1 MAQFIKIISK
11 GREYLV
17 KLTSDEMEK
26 GKKAQI
32 GETSIFGDGKTYKK
46 VSENRWEPI
55 SEPGSHTHK
64 NSGGGHSMHD
74 EKKSESQGDITPSKL
89 HEKFRVYM
97 ENMPTE
103 RRALFRGGKM
113 NFEKKMFVSNDGK
126 LALHYKDG
134 KITIAK
140 HEGMEKAYNERPG
153 HKYYK
158 RIMKPTG
165 KGFYYFYN
173 KDEYEQFKDSKYK
186 PEKKSIWSGIMA
198 FFSLKDEKKAEEK
211 VRSLHESNK
220 EKLAGVSLKTFAQYL
235 NEYVTNKE
243 KWNKKFS
250 EKKAEK
256 GESKGGSGEKKSS
269 GEKKESGEKKSPT
282 WNVKLM
288 KTVAEIVGGVKGGE
302 KSNNFNDTKFEKEL
316 SRKGAGTGSSGAD
329 YKIIMTDD
337 DKYAVER
344 VFKGKRETI
353 LGIGSGRFESI
364 DEAKKWAIKDNE
376 GDINAGS
383 PNLSKEKSGDK
394 TEIMSG
400 EKKKTREEK
409 SKEVDEIISKW
420 KKVFGNKFNDF
431 ELLTLNNIMLAEEKG
446 KTQMIPAS
454 IKQVKENMPNLY
466 KLFNK
471 DHLRYAGALPATKEI
486 ESLINEYKS
495 KSGNNESPEKPSES
509 KTESPDN
516 FETMRQYQSEMVL
529 NIKKELKQANKEFE
543 KIDKKDWKHNREL
556 AIERAEIQDREY
568 KLTEKLKDMDGSRG
582 PDKIRNEYRKIVE
595 KKDTLSV
602 EDQREFPDL
611 AADEIKKQTGLN
623 FYHNEEINPGVRGIT
638 FYDNDLKEHYHVNNV
653 YGEGQFS
660 VEINGQTEYASRSMY
675 GGTREKVFTPGTFVN
690 FIKERKDEKVKQEK
704 AVEPIYKKELK
715 SKIYSDPNLKH
726 KDGTYKTKISFDP
739 IRPKLKK
746 LQNADEYEKQ
756 VFENLKV
763 SNILNAQN
771 PIKPAFMYSIDA
783 QNDGVW
789 TDSRALIHDKKVT
802 DEIYKIN
809 KQNLYLEA
817 INPKKMPGAEKA
829 TEEDRLKYIADKQYN
844 AGQFPNWKQIMPKE
858 IPSKKAE
865 FTGWY
870 DPDPKHPAQ
879 KVEYSDGD
887 TTVWANASFI
897 ATMKTLFPTA
907 TMHLTGKMSPIV
919 FKVGNEVKALVMPIQ
934 RGDSRGD
941 MVDIK
946 KESKE
951 QKEISDTVKRQ
962 NEMEQ
967 ARDFE
972 GKRQAILKATD
983 EHKKAEVDKLS
994 HDEAKKFI
1002 EAMNVAPGWDRLAIK
1017 YTIEKYPDL
1026 KPLYHQEKPENYKP
1040 VLETPKDNSKGNLAI
1055 NHDYIKTLKPVES
1068 GKLSQSLN
1076 RKYNNNGKI
1085 QSMREMIESG
1095 DYVRKEKS
1103 EQNKYEYS
1111 RTKYNRMDA
1120 KQQAEYEKKL
1130 KEKKISYRL
1139 YGKDDSF
1146 IEVPKTVFDA
1156 IKDKNQTEKMQK
1168 AAQLLLSE
1176 LQKAKKAGM
1185 GETRTHKDGSKWKKV
1200 GEGKWEPV
1208 PEGKGGEDGSKKKPD
1223 NGKKKPDDKKTDPK
1237 KKEGEGKRGIMRD
1250 ALKKVADILANALSM
1265 KETVDPA
1272 GQAIEK
1278 TGENEMDKNKK
1289 GLKTPN
1295 VKKPERKKIPTTEGS
1310 WKKQKTD
1317 KPKKVPTNDI

>member
-1 MAQFIKIISK
+1 MKNFIKVTSNGKTCLI
-11 GREYLV
+11 
-17 KLTSDEMEK
+17 KLSSGDMEK

-46 VSENRWEPI
+46 VSDHRWEPI
-55 SEPGSHTHK
+55 NETGSHTHK
-64 NSGGGHSMHD
+64 DHGGGHSIHD

-186 PEKKSIWSGIMA
+186 PEKKSIWSGIMS
-198 FFSLKDEKKAEEK
+198 FFNLKDENKAEEK

-235 NEYVTNKE
+235 NEYITNKE
-243 KWNKKFS
+243 KWDKKFS
-250 EKKAEK
+250 EKKSEK
-256 GESKGGSGEKKSS
+256 GESKGGGGEKKSS
-269 GEKKESGEKKSPT
+269 SDKKESGEKKSPT

-288 KTVAEIVGGVKGGE
+288 KTVAEIVGGVKGEGKRKTAE
-302 KSNNFNDTKFEKEL
+302 EGMKEAFDSIQELRDSLPSKQFEILQHVLNTYHDRGTNMAVTKKDVQNL
-316 SRKGAGTGSSGAD
+316 DRLKNTGLVHITTYMNGDGSIGL
-329 YKIIMTDD
+329 T
-337 DKYAVER
+337 E
-344 VFKGKRETI
+344 KGKKFAGQVGYAYSKNMAEF
-353 LGIGSGRFESI
+353 SG
-364 DEAKKWAIKDNE
+364 KKSD
-376 GDINAGS
+376 
-383 PNLSKEKSGDK
+383 DK
-394 TEIMSG
+394 TEITSPGTIKITPEQKESLFEQARKWGKLYESQMKSMSG
-400 EKKKTREEK
+400 TDVATAEKYRLERKAFADLGEGADLETILKKMEADWKDYAVKMNEK
-409 SKEVDEIISKW
+409 VDSAKKIQRGPKSGLSVIEHKSVSPGEIDGTIIFVRNMYKQITGKDKSPLKESTEK
-420 KKVFGNKFNDF
+420 
-431 ELLTLNNIMLAEEKG
+431 LAEAVG
-446 KTQMIPAS
+446 T
-454 IKQVKENMPNLY
+454 
-466 KLFNK
+466 
-471 DHLRYAGALPATKEI
+471 GA
-486 ESLINEYKS
+486 
-495 KSGNNESPEKPSES
+495 
-509 KTESPDN
+509 DN
-516 FETMRQYQSEMVL
+516 FETMQDYQSKMVL
-529 NIKKELKQANKEFE
+529 SIKKELKQANKEFE

-582 PDKIRNEYRKIVE
+582 RDKIRNEYRKIVE

-623 FYHNEEINPGVRGIT
+623 FYHDEEINPGVRGIT
-638 FYDNDLKEHYHVNNV
+638 FYDNDLKEHYYVNNV

-690 FIKERKDEKVKQEK
+690 FLKERKNEKTKQEK
-704 AVEPIYKKELK
+704 AIEPIYKKELK

-726 KDGTYKTKISFDP
+726 KDGTYKTKIGFDA
-739 IRPKLKK
+739 IRPKIKK
-746 LQNADEYEKQ
+746 LANADEYEKQ
-756 VFENLKV
+756 VFEKLKV
-763 SNILNAQN
+763 ANILNAQN
-771 PIKPAFMYSIDA
+771 SIRPAFMYNLDA
-783 QNDGVW
+783 QKDGVW

-809 KQNLYLEA
+809 KQNLYLETHNA
-817 INPKKMPGAEKA
+817 KKQPMAA
-829 TEEDRLKYIADKQYN
+829 TASEEDRIKYVAEKQYN
-844 AGQFPNWKQIMPKE
+844 AGQFPNWQQIMPKE

-870 DPDPKHPAQ
+870 DPDPKKPMQ
-879 KVEYSDGD
+879 KIEYSDGD

-897 ATMKTLFPTA
+897 ASMKTLFPTA

-934 RGDSRGD
+934 RNDSHEG

-946 KESKE
+946 N
-951 QKEISDTVKRQ
+951 QDT
-962 NEMEQ
+962 
-967 ARDFE
+967 
-972 GKRQAILKATD
+972 
-983 EHKKAEVDKLS
+983 
-994 HDEAKKFI
+994 
-1002 EAMNVAPGWDRLAIK
+1002 IK
-1017 YTIEKYPDL
+1017 IKPD
-1026 KPLYHQEKPENYKP
+1026 
-1040 VLETPKDNSKGNLAI
+1040 
-1055 NHDYIKTLKPVES
+1055 
-1068 GKLSQSLN
+1068 
-1076 RKYNNNGKI
+1076 
-1085 QSMREMIESG
+1085 
-1095 DYVRKEKS
+1095 
-1103 EQNKYEYS
+1103 
-1111 RTKYNRMDA
+1111 
-1120 KQQAEYEKKL
+1120 
-1130 KEKKISYRL
+1130 
-1139 YGKDDSF
+1139 
-1146 IEVPKTVFDA
+1146 
-1156 IKDKNQTEKMQK
+1156 EKMQK

-1208 PEGKGGEDGSKKKPD
+1208 TEEKKDGSDKEKKSEK
-1223 NGKKKPDDKKTDPK
+1223 GKKKPDEKKPDEK
-1237 KKEGEGKRGIMRD
+1237 KKDGEGKRGVMRD

-1278 TGENEMDKNKK
+1278 TGENEMDKNK
-1289 GLKTPN
+1289 GLKKPDVKK
-1295 VKKPERKKIPTTEGS
+1295 VKKPVIPN
-1310 WKKQKTD
+1310 KQ
-1317 KPKKVPTNDI
+1317 KPKKDI